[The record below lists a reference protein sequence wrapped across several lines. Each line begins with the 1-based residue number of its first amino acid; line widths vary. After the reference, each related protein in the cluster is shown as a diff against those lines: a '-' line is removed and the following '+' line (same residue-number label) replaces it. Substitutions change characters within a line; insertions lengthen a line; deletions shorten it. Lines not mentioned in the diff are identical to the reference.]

1 MSQNPLWTLEELI
14 ALPDARLIGSPAPI
28 TGASIDTR
36 TLQKGDV
43 FFALQDV
50 RDGHE
55 FVPTAFDKGAAI
67 SVVQRGREEQLK
79 AFGALLV
86 VPNVLKTMCDMGI
99 KARERSPACRLAV
112 TGSVGKT
119 SVKDALLHVL
129 SRQAPTHASVASYNN
144 HFGVPLTLARMPK
157 STTYGVFEMGM
168 SAPFEILPL
177 TKMVAPHVA
186 LITTVEPVHIEFFK
200 SIEGIADAKG
210 EIFAGIEHGGIAVLN
225 RDNPHFERMKA
236 HAQASKAGR
245 ILTFGAHGSAD
256 VRALSI
262 DVGASG
268 SDVNA
273 SLLGSPIRFHMP
285 LAGRHQALNA
295 LAILAGVYALG
306 ADWRQAAH
314 DLSTLT
320 ATGGR
325 GTRETVS
332 LQGGS
337 FTLIDESYNAN
348 PASMRAALGVLASIP
363 LKGKG
368 KRIAVLGDMLELGE
382 HSAEMHAALAQ
393 AVIEHKI
400 DQVFVS
406 GSQMKHLFDALPSS
420 QKGGYAL
427 TSAELEPMVVSA
439 VSTDDIVMIKGSNG
453 ARMGRIV
460 AALRLMRH

>member
-1 MSQNPLWTLEELI
+1 MSVNPLWTLEELI
-14 ALPDARLIGSPAPI
+14 ALPDACVVGAPSVI

-43 FFALQDV
+43 FFALADV

-55 FVPTAFDKGAAI
+55 FVPTAFDKGAALC
-67 SVVQRGREEQLK
+67 VVQRGREEPLK

-86 VPNVLKTMCDMGI
+86 VPDVLQTMRDMGV
-99 KARERSPACRLAV
+99 KARERSTARRIAV

-129 SRQAPTHASVASYNN
+129 QRQASTHASIASYNN
-144 HFGVPLTLARMPK
+144 HFGVPLTLLRMPQ

-200 SIEGIADAKG
+200 GIEGIADAKG
-210 EIFAGIEHGGIAVLN
+210 EIFAGIEHGGIAILN
-225 RDNPHFERMKA
+225 RDNTHFERMKA
-236 HAQASKAGR
+236 HALASQAGR
-245 ILTFGAHGSAD
+245 ILTFGAHDSAD
-256 VRALSI
+256 VKALSI
-262 DVGASG
+262 EVGASG

-273 SLLGSPIRFHMP
+273 SLLGSPITFHMP

-295 LAILAGVYALG
+295 LVILAGVYALG

-314 DLSTLT
+314 DLSNLT

-325 GTRETVS
+325 GTRESVKI
-332 LQGGS
+332 QGGA

-348 PASMRAALGVLASIP
+348 PASMRATLGVLGTIP
-363 LKGKG
+363 LNNKG

-382 HSAEMHAALAQ
+382 HSATMHAALAS
-393 AVIEHKI
+393 AVIENNI
-400 DQVFVS
+400 DQVFAS
-406 GSQMKHLFDALPSS
+406 GAQMKHLFDALPSH

-427 TSAELEPMVVSA
+427 TSTELEPMVVSA
-439 VSTDDIVMIKGSNG
+439 VSPDDIVMIKGSNG
-453 ARMGRIV
+453 ARMGHIV
-460 AALRLMRH
+460 VALRLMRH

>member
-1 MSQNPLWTLEELI
+1 MLPNPLWTLEDL
-14 ALPDARLIGSPAPI
+14 ASLPDVRVMGVPSLI

-36 TLQKGDV
+36 TLQKGDI

-50 RDGHE
+50 RDGHD
-55 FVPTAFDKGAAI
+55 FVPTAFDKGAALA
-67 SVVQRGREEQLK
+67 VVERGREESLK
-79 AFGALLV
+79 TFGALLA
-86 VPNVLKTMCDMGI
+86 VPDVLQTMRDMGV
-99 KARERSPACRLAV
+99 KARERSSARRIAV

-129 SRQAPTHASVASYNN
+129 SRQAETHASVASYNN
-144 HFGVPLTLARMPK
+144 HFGVPLTLARMPP

-177 TKMVAPHVA
+177 THLVHPHVA

-200 SIEGIADAKG
+200 NMEGIADAKG
-210 EIFAGIEHGGIAVLN
+210 EIFAGLEHGGIAILN

-236 HAQASKAGR
+236 HALASKAGR
-245 ILTFGAHGSAD
+245 ILTFGAHDSAD
-256 VRALSI
+256 VKALSI

-273 SLLGSPIRFHMP
+273 SLLGFPITFHMP

-325 GTRETVS
+325 GTRESVRI
-332 LQGGS
+332 QGGN

-348 PASMRAALGVLASIP
+348 PASMRATLGVLASIP
-363 LKGKG
+363 VSSTG

-393 AVIEHKI
+393 AVIQYGI
-400 DQVFVS
+400 DQVFAS
-406 GSQMKHLFDALPSS
+406 GSQMKYLFDALLPH

-427 TSAELEPMVVSA
+427 TSTELEPMVVSA
-439 VSTDDIVMIKGSNG
+439 VSADDVVMIKGSNG
-453 ARMGRIV
+453 SRMGRIV
-460 AALRLMRH
+460 AALRVMRH